1 MENKKERKI
10 NPFPHHLRPLQG
22 SQQASQTESSL
33 SQLLSS
39 GGMPQ
44 AAALSSRHALRNW

>member
-10 NPFPHHLRPLQG
+10 NPAHPRQPLQG

-33 SQLLSS
+33 SQLPSFA
-39 GGMPQ
+39 GMPQ